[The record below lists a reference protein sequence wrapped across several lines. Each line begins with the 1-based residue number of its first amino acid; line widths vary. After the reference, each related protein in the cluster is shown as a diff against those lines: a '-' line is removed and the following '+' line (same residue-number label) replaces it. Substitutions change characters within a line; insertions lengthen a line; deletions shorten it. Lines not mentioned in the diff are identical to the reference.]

1 MADRYMLH
9 LFYGEDDYTVR
20 ALGAAA
26 VARYADE
33 SLFGAQR
40 LDGATASWG
49 DIVAACTVLPFL
61 FAHQIVRVDGLI
73 TASTRRRSAS
83 GDETAK
89 PGVSPDGLA
98 ALVKEMPATTVL
110 ILEEPA
116 PPRARDDYK
125 KTGGL
130 QAGNA
135 HVKAL
140 AALDVPTEIRECPRL
155 EGRARARWVHE
166 EVKRRGGAIEP
177 DAATSLAERLPDSLW
192 PVSGAIDTLL
202 AYVGPGAAITRAAV
216 EAMVAPDEDE
226 NAFHLGDAIVEKNPA
241 RALAVLHGLMGGGMV
256 VEQIMAMLTGRVRD
270 WTLLT
275 ALKAERAPEDAAI
288 KRLGWNSGKYRM
300 AARAANSFGRGEL
313 PRAYQALVAAD
324 EALKS
329 RHDDQFLIL
338 DMLVFTLATRGD
350 PETLRA
356 MFPIPQL

>member
-1 MADRYMLH
+1 MLH
-9 LFYGEDDYTVR
+9 LFYGEDDYNVR

-40 LDGATASWG
+40 LDGATATWG

-61 FAHQIVRVDGLI
+61 FAYQIVRVDGLI

-89 PGVSPDGLA
+89 PGVSPDGLTT
-98 ALVKEMPATTVL
+98 LIKEMPETTVL

-125 KTGGL
+125 KSGGV

-135 HVKAL
+135 HIKAL
-140 AALDVPTEIRECPRL
+140 AALDVPKEIRECPRL
-155 EGRARARWVHE
+155 EGRARAKWVHD
-166 EVKRRGGAIEP
+166 EVKQRGGAIES
-177 DAATSLAERLPDSLW
+177 DAAASLAERLPDSLW

-202 AYVGPGAAITRAAV
+202 AYVGLGVAITRAAV
-216 EAMVAPDEDE
+216 DDMVAPDEDE
-226 NAFHLGDAIVEKNPA
+226 NAFHLGDAIVEKNPG
-241 RALAVLHGLMGGGMV
+241 RALTVLHGLMSGGMV

-275 ALKAERAPEDAAI
+275 ALKAERTPEDAAM
-288 KRLGWNSGKYRM
+288 KRLGWNAGKYRM
-300 AARAANSFGRGEL
+300 VARAAGSFGRGEL

-329 RHDDQFLIL
+329 RHDDQSLIL
-338 DMLVFTLATRGD
+338 DMLVFILTTRGD
-350 PETLRA
+350 PEALRA